1 MSQTSTESG
10 DQGRFLA
17 LVAAI
22 RPELHRYC
30 ARLTGSVID
39 GEDVVQEA
47 IAKAHGA
54 LDSLNSRAALRPWLF
69 RTAHHCALDSI
80 RGRVSRAAEPLE
92 HALNLADENALDPFE
107 QLMRAEAIATAITR
121 FVELPTMQRSAVVL
135 KDILGHSLSDIAE
148 TLDVSVDAVKAYLAR
163 GRVRLR
169 EINARRPANST
180 AGTHRPENLRYVE
193 LFNRRDW
200 DSLRA
205 LLAADARLHQ
215 ATHPPRFGADVGMFF
230 TIYAR
235 TKGIRLAPAW
245 LEGRDVIAEF
255 EQGSDDRPHHIM
267 QLEWR
272 DGRIVSIRD
281 YRYVPYIIA
290 EADLIV
296 DGTAGK
302 H

>member
-1 MSQTSTESG
+1 LNEAPPERVDRDS
-10 DQGRFLA
+10 FPA

-47 IAKAHGA
+47 IVKAHGA
-54 LDSLNSRAALRPWLF
+54 LDSLSSRAALRPWLF
-69 RTAHHCALDSI
+69 RIAHHCALDFLRS
-80 RGRVSRAAEPLE
+80 RASRAAEPLE
-92 HALNLADENALDPFE
+92 HALNLADEDALDPFE

-135 KDILGHSLSDIAE
+135 KDILGHSLDDIAG

-163 GRVRLR
+163 GRARLR
-169 EINARRPANST
+169 EINARRPASSI
-180 AGTHRPENLRYVE
+180 AREHRPENLRYVE

-235 TKGIRLAPAW
+235 TEGIRLAPAW

-255 EQGSDDRPHHIM
+255 EQGSGDQPHHIM

-281 YRYVPYIIA
+281 YRYVPYVIA

-296 DGTAGK
+296 DDAAEQS
-302 H
+302 